1 MRRPPLTASPTG
13 AIVAGMRELAAALLG
28 VLERCAP
35 LLLAIDPADA
45 AVRPAPGK
53 WSKQEILGHLI
64 DSAANNHQKFVR
76 LMTSKA
82 RLDFVGYAQDAWVA
96 SQRYQAADW
105 SRLVRL
111 WQAYNEHLA
120 HVIAH
125 ADPASFG
132 RTITLDGHGPWR
144 LDFVMADYVE
154 HLKHHLRVVLPDA
167 GLTSAFQNVYGA

>member
-1 MRRPPLTASPTG
+1 MRD
-13 AIVAGMRELAAALLG
+13 VAAALRA
-28 VLERCAP
+28 VLEQCVP
-35 LLLAIDPADA
+35 LLLAVDPAAA

-53 WSKQEILGHLI
+53 WSKREILGHLI

-76 LMTSKA
+76 LMISKDA
-82 RLDFVGYAQDAWVA
+82 LEFVGYAQDAWVA
-96 SQRYQAADW
+96 AQRYQVADW

-111 WQAYNEHLA
+111 WQAYNEHLV
-120 HVIAH
+120 HVIEH
-125 ADPASFG
+125 ADPASLDK
-132 RTITLDGHGPWR
+132 TITIDGHGPYR